1 MTSTMRLIRETQDG
15 HIFWSNR
22 DTGALTLVTPQHN
35 GTATMWYLN
44 TGLAPHQADWRDEVE
59 KK

>member
-1 MTSTMRLIRETQDG
+1 MRLIRETQDG